1 MSKRY
6 KRIVKQI
13 DDPKEMER
21 FLNNHPDWE
30 IKTINALEY
39 HNPIGEK
46 KNTFIVVLEKEEIR

>member
-1 MSKRY
+1 MSKQY
-6 KRIVKQI
+6 KRIVKQL

-46 KNTFIVVLEKEEIR
+46 ENTIIVVLEKGL